1 MGGPLGVGAG
11 AATALEAEAGVE
23 LTMGRSFWGPRA
35 GAPPC
40 LPWELAPGLGEAGR
54 KVKLESGPGSFVAE
68 RDGGGARV
76 TFKLHP
82 ARIQEGRARLGQ

>member
-35 GAPPC
+35 GAQPC

-54 KVKLESGPGSFVAE
+54 KV
-68 RDGGGARV
+68 
-76 TFKLHP
+76 
-82 ARIQEGRARLGQ
+82 

>member
-11 AATALEAEAGVE
+11 AATALGAEAGVE

-68 RDGGGARV
+68 RAGGGARV
-76 TFKLHP
+76 TFKL
-82 ARIQEGRARLGQ
+82 QEGRARLG